1 MTSTEAS
8 PERTKVYR
16 LRSLPGHVDR
26 QLAAELLADCA
37 GNLSSHQVHISS
49 LAQAI
54 DPWTRL
60 PTKTATLTL
69 GCSLGIDLNCS
80 NGERAFPMP
89 GLPNPLI
96 LDHHFR
102 GLTPLNEVDPRTH
115 KYDCIVISGLA
126 SHPFGSWQP
135 HGGNKSFMWIRDELP
150 QYLPMVRFIL
160 YGYDTVLRPSNSFQT
175 IPDLANSLINTL
187 KAEGWTSPTSKPL
200 MFLAHSLGGVLLKQ
214 TLLMLAGSGQ
224 KDMFIANLVRGAIFF
239 GVPSHGMAMNDIF
252 AMLGDQPN
260 KDALVTEIS
269 RNSDYLP
276 QLEKQFSG
284 ISLVRTIKV
293 FWAYETKTTRTVAMR
308 GNNFSRFGPD
318 IVLVTRES
326 ATGDRC
332 FVEPSM
338 TIQIDENHSDM
349 VKFFNG
355 DHRIRVIASK
365 LSEVC
370 HLGHISLPAEVAEES
385 SSVYE
390 GVVDRRNRQETNQQ
404 SSEASAGAKAPIS
417 DPPLVWDDKMILKS
431 LQAPERDSRIEQIDP
446 HSSHTFHWV
455 FNKSSIGLSQWL
467 LRGQGIFWISGKP
480 GSGKSTLMKF
490 VHRDPRTSELLHR
503 WKSRARRVTASFFF
517 HYRGSTVQKSFEGLL
532 RSIISQILEAQP
544 ELLTIVRST
553 FCEIYD
559 QRVVAQRLGSLQSD
573 IHQLLQLGQI
583 QADENL
589 HHEIE
594 SLLESQSGLLC
605 LQKAIETSSDA
616 PCWRFDGCHEAK
628 MELLRR
634 RDDQFIAGVKPDK
647 NSFLDSEFYRL
658 CLSNHRFFG
667 IVGSW
672 LETLDL
678 NSRLRQLFKRQGVAV
693 VKDKRKSRDQQPPI
707 FVEPFER
714 NLKSLIAR
722 HEARNRIRISIQ
734 REEWPRQQLEEVL
747 RRICAQDLFDLDLCL
762 LLDALDEYDGRP
774 EFISGFLK
782 DLAQETCFPRTR
794 VRILF
799 SSRPWAVFRDE
810 FSACPSFEIHEHTEN
825 DIRSYC
831 ITSIHENVQTRH
843 YLLPLVN
850 EIVAR
855 SSGVFLWVKLVL
867 RDLFKVL
874 NDQSQGA
881 LEIKECLH
889 KTLDSL
895 PNQLDDYYATIIERV
910 SPGLRWNTYV
920 VLESLARSNQLLTAQ
935 ELVRIIKTST
945 MTVCPDFK
953 KLSRIKR
960 IDHNMA
966 DKVVREVSG
975 GLVDMGTDYV
985 QLMHQ
990 TVKEFI
996 EAPPFRHLV
1005 LGLGGA
1011 ATTEDNGH
1019 SFLSKYLL
1027 LYPDD
1032 TGYRELA
1039 FHAREAERTTGLSQY
1054 KFFSGAQPEHF
1065 NPEYRNRMPGTGTPV
1080 ILTPL
1085 LLATFAGLQLYLEDA
1100 YKVDH
1105 KLVESSPDPL
1115 LCSLFDGAKAGLDV
1129 AGAVKTVESLL
1140 SKGLI
1145 IERDRKGLGKIL
1157 LAIWR
1162 VDDEGPTWLDRPN
1175 TDYVDIAILLV
1186 DKMRDANMPFSG
1198 RTGGESVSTRVL
1210 HLSPPAVAERLLQRG
1225 ADPNL
1230 PDSSGCSALDYI
1242 LIHESMQG
1250 RSAENLHQIST
1261 LLFKHGARL
1270 RKTTREGWELFLQHL
1285 DNHGLDTQAFVDFG
1299 FPIWC
1304 GNRSCEPERGSVQD
1318 DWRSSLQ
1325 SGYKSNYS
1333 RVDPRSRSRVR
1344 HRIRSTRFS
1353 SRSPNP
1359 RNPNPWSSNSRNSN
1373 SWNSNPRNPNSRS
1386 SNPPE
1391 HWGGRNNYRETTYSR
1406 E

>member
-1 MTSTEAS
+1 
-8 PERTKVYR
+8 
-16 LRSLPGHVDR
+16 
-26 QLAAELLADCA
+26 
-37 GNLSSHQVHISS
+37 
-49 LAQAI
+49 
-54 DPWTRL
+54 
-60 PTKTATLTL
+60 
-69 GCSLGIDLNCS
+69 
-80 NGERAFPMP
+80 
-89 GLPNPLI
+89 
-96 LDHHFR
+96 
-102 GLTPLNEVDPRTH
+102 
-115 KYDCIVISGLA
+115 
-126 SHPFGSWQP
+126 
-135 HGGNKSFMWIRDELP
+135 
-150 QYLPMVRFIL
+150 
-160 YGYDTVLRPSNSFQT
+160 
-175 IPDLANSLINTL
+175 
-187 KAEGWTSPTSKPL
+187 
-200 MFLAHSLGGVLLKQ
+200 
-214 TLLMLAGSGQ
+214 
-224 KDMFIANLVRGAIFF
+224 
-239 GVPSHGMAMNDIF
+239 
-252 AMLGDQPN
+252 
-260 KDALVTEIS
+260 
-269 RNSDYLP
+269 
-276 QLEKQFSG
+276 
-284 ISLVRTIKV
+284 
-293 FWAYETKTTRTVAMR
+293 
-308 GNNFSRFGPD
+308 
-318 IVLVTRES
+318 
-326 ATGDRC
+326 
-332 FVEPSM
+332 
-338 TIQIDENHSDM
+338 
-349 VKFFNG
+349 
-355 DHRIRVIASK
+355 
-365 LSEVC
+365 
-370 HLGHISLPAEVAEES
+370 
-385 SSVYE
+385 
-390 GVVDRRNRQETNQQ
+390 
-404 SSEASAGAKAPIS
+404 
-417 DPPLVWDDKMILKS
+417 
-431 LQAPERDSRIEQIDP
+431 
-446 HSSHTFHWV
+446 
-455 FNKSSIGLSQWL
+455 
-467 LRGQGIFWISGKP
+467 
-480 GSGKSTLMKF
+480 MKF

-544 ELLTIVRST
+544 ELFTIVRST

-573 IHQLLQLGQI
+573 IRQLLKLGQI

-589 HHEIE
+589 HCEIE

-616 PCWRFDGCHEAK
+616 PYWGFDGSHEAK

-658 CLSNHRFFG
+658 CPSNDRFFG

-678 NSRLRQLFKRQGVAV
+678 NSKLRQLFKRQGVAV
-693 VKDKRKSRDQQPPI
+693 VKDKRKSRDQQPPRFI
-707 FVEPFER
+707 EPFER

-734 REEWPRQQLEEVL
+734 HEEWPRQQLEEVL

-910 SPGLRWNTYV
+910 SPELRWNTYV

-935 ELVRIIKTST
+935 ELVRIIETST

-953 KLSRIKR
+953 KFSKIKR
-960 IDHNMA
+960 IDHNLA

-996 EAPPFRHLV
+996 EAPPFRHLA

-1032 TGYRELA
+1032 IGYRELA

-1054 KFFSGAQPEHF
+1054 KFFSGAQPEYF
-1065 NPEYRNRMPGTGTPV
+1065 DPKYRNGMPRTRIPV

-1115 LCSLFDGAKAGLDV
+1115 LCSLFYGAKAGLDV
-1129 AGAVKTVESLL
+1129 SGAVKTVESLL

-1162 VDDEGPTWLDRPN
+1162 VDDESQTWLDRPN

-1186 DKMRDANMPFSG
+1186 DKMRDANMPFSS

-1210 HLSPPAVAERLLQRG
+1210 HLSPPVVAERLLQRG

-1270 RKTTREGWELFLQHL
+1270 RKTTREEWELFLQHL
-1285 DNHGLDTQAFVDFG
+1285 DYHGLDTQAFVDFG

-1304 GNRSCEPERGSVQD
+1304 GNRSCEPERGSVQGD
-1318 DWRSSLQ
+1318 LHSSLQ
-1325 SGYKSNYS
+1325 SGYKSNSS

-1344 HRIRSTRFS
+1344 HRIRSARFS

-1359 RNPNPWSSNSRNSN
+1359 RNPNPWSSNSWNSN
-1373 SWNSNPRNPNSRS
+1373 SGNSNSRNLNPRNSNSRS